1 MHLHRPAIF
10 LICISLLAIGF
21 TPLVYAQS
29 AKNPYK
35 LTRFVLVD
43 ATLNQPKTK
52 EYTPSLG
59 QQNKSAAIRTFIS
72 DVIIDTLL
80 NKPYSDEWISELL
93 TNVLVNKQRPLAS
106 NEWLQI
112 DQLNEDHAKEQV
124 ELFLSIQTS
133 KPANQ
138 LDKQSGTRI
147 PKSTVE
153 GVLGVVPLD
162 ENRWMLVGDLEL
174 RIPELWKVNQ
184 ALDFRFTR
192 TDIDYTSTSLRIQ
205 QPIREQFL
213 LDAFIELEQRDSVYQ
228 QSIVGLGGGWLVDVD
243 RKYTLNLAWENSS
256 STRQL
261 PTNLH
266 AYQAIAVE
274 LGTYQ
279 RFNIAEWN
287 LATQLDVRST
297 HQKSTPISPQ
307 FPGNTTQWLHSLHLE
322 TTLESPKKGVGFL
335 RVNQVYDQVWAEEV
349 PWTYAIVF
357 GGAKSLPGYYER
369 QFDAQW
375 AYRFKTSYVIR
386 MRDNDFWEFFTAG
399 AYFQFLEPNMEV
411 PGTNQTVWS
420 AGFSY
425 SFRTDFGRVQL
436 ALATPLWSIYKGS
449 KLHLNVGR

>member
-10 LICISLLAIGF
+10 LICINLLVIGF
-21 TPLVYAQS
+21 SPHLYAQS
-29 AKNPYK
+29 AKNSYK

-80 NKPYSDEWISELL
+80 NKPYSDEWISELV

-297 HQKSTPISPQ
+297 QQKSTPLSTQ
-307 FPGNTTQWLHSLHLE
+307 FPGNTTQWLH
-322 TTLESPKKGVGFL
+322 
-335 RVNQVYDQVWAEEV
+335 
-349 PWTYAIVF
+349 
-357 GGAKSLPGYYER
+357 
-369 QFDAQW
+369 
-375 AYRFKTSYVIR
+375 
-386 MRDNDFWEFFTAG
+386 
-399 AYFQFLEPNMEV
+399 
-411 PGTNQTVWS
+411 
-420 AGFSY
+420 
-425 SFRTDFGRVQL
+425 
-436 ALATPLWSIYKGS
+436 
-449 KLHLNVGR
+449 

>member
-1 MHLHRPAIF
+1 M
-10 LICISLLAIGF
+10 
-21 TPLVYAQS
+21 
-29 AKNPYK
+29 
-35 LTRFVLVD
+35 
-43 ATLNQPKTK
+43 TL
-52 EYTPSLG
+52 
-59 QQNKSAAIRTFIS
+59 IS
-72 DVIIDTLL
+72 DVILDTLL
-80 NKPYSDEWISELL
+80 NKPYSNEWISDLV
-93 TNVLVNKQRPLAS
+93 TNVLVKKQRPLAS

-112 DQLNEDHAKEQV
+112 DQLKEDHAKEQV

-133 KPANQ
+133 ITANQ
-138 LDKQSGTRI
+138 LDKQSGSHI
-147 PKSTVE
+147 PKSSVE
-153 GVLGVVPLD
+153 GVLGVLPLD
-162 ENRWMLVGDLEL
+162 EKRWMLVGDLEL

-213 LDAFIELEQRDSVYQ
+213 LDTFIELEQRDSVYQ
-228 QSIVGLGGGWLVDVD
+228 QSIVGLGGGWLVDAD
-243 RKYTLNLAWENSS
+243 RKYTLNLSWENSN

-261 PTNLH
+261 QTNLH

-287 LATQLDVRST
+287 LTTQLDLRSI
-297 HQKSTPISPQ
+297 HQTSTQIGHQ
-307 FPGNTTQWLHSLHLE
+307 FSGNTTQWLHSLHLE
-322 TTLESPKKGVGFL
+322 TTLESPKIGVGFV
-335 RVNQVYDQVWAEEV
+335 RINQVYDQVWAEEL

-357 GGAKSLPGYYER
+357 GGAKSLPGFYER

-386 MRDNDFWEFFTAG
+386 MKDNDFWEFFTAG
-399 AYFQFLEPNMEV
+399 AYFQFFEPNMEEQS
-411 PGTNQTVWS
+411 TNQKVLS

-425 SFRTDFGRVQL
+425 SFRTEFGRVQL

-449 KLHLNVGR
+449 KFHLNVGR

>member
-1 MHLHRPAIF
+1 M
-10 LICISLLAIGF
+10 
-21 TPLVYAQS
+21 YAQI
-29 AKNPYK
+29 AQNPYK

-43 ATLNQPKTK
+43 ATLNQSKATD
-52 EYTPSLG
+52 YTPGLG
-59 QQNKSAAIRTFIS
+59 QQNKPSEIMMLIP

-80 NKPYSDEWISELL
+80 NTPYNDEWISELV
-93 TNVLVNKQRPLAS
+93 TNVLVEKQRPLAS

-112 DQLNEDHAKEQV
+112 DQLKEDHSKEQI

-133 KPANQ
+133 EAASQ
-138 LDKQSGTRI
+138 LDKNSGTPI
-147 PKSTVE
+147 SKSSVE

-162 ENRWMLVGDLEL
+162 ENRWMLVGDLAL

-192 TDIDYTSTSLRIQ
+192 TDIDYTSTSLSIQ

-213 LDAFIELEQRDSVYQ
+213 IDAFVELEQRDSVYQ
-228 QSIVGLGGGWLVDVD
+228 QSIVGLGGRWIVDAD
-243 RKYTLNLAWENSS
+243 QTYTLNLTWENSS

-261 PTNLH
+261 QTNLH
-266 AYQAIAVE
+266 AYQGIALE

-279 RFNIAEWN
+279 RRNIAQWS
-287 LATQLDVRST
+287 LATQLDLQST
-297 HQKSTPISPQ
+297 YQKSTQIGNKFS
-307 FPGNTTQWLHSLHLE
+307 GNTTQWLHSMHFE
-322 TTLESPKKGVGFL
+322 TTLESPIIGVGYVRL
-335 RVNQVYDQVWAEEV
+335 TQVYDQVWADEL

-357 GGAKSLPGYYER
+357 GGAKSLPGFYER

-386 MRDNDFWEFFTAG
+386 MNDSDYWEFFTAG
-399 AYFQFLEPNMEV
+399 AYFQFFEPNMDI
-411 PGTNQTVWS
+411 PNTNETVWS

-436 ALATPLWSIYKGS
+436 ALATPLWSLYKGS
-449 KLHLNVGR
+449 KLHLNVAR

>member
-1 MHLHRPAIF
+1 LHLHRPAIF
-10 LICISLLAIGF
+10 LICINLLVIGF
-21 TPLVYAQS
+21 SPLVYAQS
-29 AKNPYK
+29 AKKPYK

-43 ATLNQPKTK
+43 ATLNQPKTTD
-52 EYTPSLG
+52 YIPGLG
-59 QQNKSAAIRTFIS
+59 QQNKPVVSMTLIS
-72 DVIIDTLL
+72 DVILDTLL
-80 NKPYSDEWISELL
+80 NKPFSNEWISDLV
-93 TNVLVNKQRPLAS
+93 TNVLVKKQRSLAS

-112 DQLNEDHAKEQV
+112 DQLIEDHAKEQV

-133 KPANQ
+133 ITANQ
-138 LDKQSGTRI
+138 LDKQSESHI
-147 PKSTVE
+147 PKSSVE
-153 GVLGVVPLD
+153 GVLGAFPLD

-213 LDAFIELEQRDSVYQ
+213 LDAFIELEQRDSLYQ
-228 QSIVGLGGGWLVDVD
+228 QSKVGLGGGWLVDVD

-261 PTNLH
+261 QTNLH
-266 AYQAIAVE
+266 AYKAIAVE

-279 RFNIAEWN
+279 RFNVAEWN
-287 LATQLDVRST
+287 LTTQLDLRST
-297 HQKSTPISPQ
+297 RQTSIQIGHQFS
-307 FPGNTTQWLHSLHLE
+307 GNTTQWLHSVHLE
-322 TTLESPKKGVGFL
+322 TTLESPKIGLGFV
-335 RVNQVYDQVWAEEV
+335 RINQVYDQVWAEEL

-357 GGAKSLPGYYER
+357 GGAKSLPGFYER

-386 MRDNDFWEFFTAG
+386 MKDNDFWEFFTAG
-399 AYFQFLEPNMEV
+399 AYFQFFEPNMEV
-411 PGTNQTVWS
+411 QSTNQTVWS

-449 KLHLNVGR
+449 KLHLNIGR

>member
-1 MHLHRPAIF
+1 M
-10 LICISLLAIGF
+10 
-21 TPLVYAQS
+21 
-29 AKNPYK
+29 
-35 LTRFVLVD
+35 
-43 ATLNQPKTK
+43 TL
-52 EYTPSLG
+52 
-59 QQNKSAAIRTFIS
+59 IS
-72 DVIIDTLL
+72 DVILDTLL
-80 NKPYSDEWISELL
+80 NKPYSNEWISDLV
-93 TNVLVNKQRPLAS
+93 TNVLVKKQRSLAS

-112 DQLNEDHAKEQV
+112 DQLIEDHAKEQV

-133 KPANQ
+133 ITANQ
-138 LDKQSGTRI
+138 LDKQSGSHI
-147 PKSTVE
+147 PKSSVK
-153 GVLGVVPLD
+153 GVLGVFPLD
-162 ENRWMLVGDLEL
+162 KNRWMLVGDLEL

-213 LDAFIELEQRDSVYQ
+213 LGAFIELEQRDSVYQ

-261 PTNLH
+261 QTNLH

-279 RFNIAEWN
+279 RFNVAEWN
-287 LATQLDVRST
+287 LTTQLDLRST
-297 HQKSTPISPQ
+297 RQTSIQIGHQLS
-307 FPGNTTQWLHSLHLE
+307 GNTTQWLRSVHLE
-322 TTLESPKKGVGFL
+322 TTLESPKIGVGFV
-335 RVNQVYDQVWAEEV
+335 RINQVYDQVWAEEL

-357 GGAKSLPGYYER
+357 GGAKSLPGFYER

-386 MRDNDFWEFFTAG
+386 MKDNDFWEFFTAG
-399 AYFQFLEPNMEV
+399 AYFQFFEPNMEV
-411 PGTNQTVWS
+411 QSTNQTVWS

>member
-1 MHLHRPAIF
+1 M
-10 LICISLLAIGF
+10 
-21 TPLVYAQS
+21 YAQS
-29 AKNPYK
+29 AKYPYK

-43 ATLNQPKTK
+43 ATLNQPKTTN
-52 EYTPSLG
+52 YTPGVG
-59 QQNKSAAIRTFIS
+59 QQHKSAAIMTLNP
-72 DVIIDTLL
+72 DVIVDTLL
-80 NKPYSDEWISELL
+80 NKPYSDEWISELV
-93 TNVLVNKQRPLAS
+93 TNVLVKKQRPLAS

-112 DQLNEDHAKEQV
+112 DQLKEDHTKQLV
-124 ELFLSIQTS
+124 ELYISIQTS
-133 KPANQ
+133 KSVNQ
-138 LDKQSGTRI
+138 LDKSTGTRI
-147 PKSTVE
+147 PRTSVE

-174 RIPELWKVNQ
+174 QIPELWKVNQ

-228 QSIVGLGGGWLVDVD
+228 QSIVGLGGRLLVDAD
-243 RKYTLNLAWENSS
+243 RKYSLNLAWENSS
-256 STRQL
+256 STRQQQ
-261 PTNLH
+261 TNLH

-297 HQKSTPISPQ
+297 HQKSTQIGNQYS
-307 FPGNTTQWLHSLHLE
+307 GNTTQWLHSLHLE
-322 TTLESPKKGVGFL
+322 TTLESPKIGIGL
-335 RVNQVYDQVWAEEV
+335 IRLNQVYDRVWADEL

-357 GGAKSLPGYYER
+357 GGAKSLPGFYER
-369 QFDAQW
+369 QFDAEW
-375 AYRFKTSYVIR
+375 AYRFITSYVIH
-386 MRDNDFWEFFTAG
+386 MKDYDYWEFFTVG
-399 AYFQFLEPNMEV
+399 AYFQFFEPNMEV
-411 PGTNQTVWS
+411 ASTNETVLS

-425 SFRTDFGRVQL
+425 SFRTDFGRVRL
-436 ALATPLWSIYKGS
+436 AIATPIWSIYKGS